1 MEKITYDVDGLIKGG
16 PYSHVVEA
24 GEFLFVSGVIPM
36 DVDKGLMITDNI
48 QQATELVL
56 SNIKKALIAAGS
68 NLEKVVK
75 ATVFLRNMD
84 DFNSMNEI
92 YRSFFPDKPPARSC
106 VAASGI
112 PGNASIE
119 VEVIAIK

>member
-1 MEKITYDVDGLIKGG
+1 MEKMTYDVDGFIKGG
-16 PYSHVVEA
+16 HYSHVVEA
-24 GEFLFVSGVIPM
+24 GGFLFVSGVIPM
-36 DVDKGLMITDNI
+36 DIDKGLMITDNI

-56 SNIKKALIAAGS
+56 NNIKKALISAGS

-92 YRSFFPDKPPARSC
+92 YRRFFPEEPPARSC
-106 VAASGI
+106 IAVRGI
-112 PGNASIE
+112 PGNAPIE
-119 VEVIAIK
+119 VEVIAVK

>member
-1 MEKITYDVDGLIKGG
+1 MTYDVGGLIKGG

-24 GEFLFVSGVIPM
+24 GGFLFVSGVIPM
-36 DVDKGLMITDNI
+36 DIDKGLMITDNI

-56 SNIKKALIAAGS
+56 NNIKKALTSTGS

-92 YRSFFPDKPPARSC
+92 YRRFFPDEPPARSC
-106 VAASGI
+106 IAVREI
-112 PGNASIE
+112 PGNAPIE
-119 VEVIAIK
+119 MEVIAVK